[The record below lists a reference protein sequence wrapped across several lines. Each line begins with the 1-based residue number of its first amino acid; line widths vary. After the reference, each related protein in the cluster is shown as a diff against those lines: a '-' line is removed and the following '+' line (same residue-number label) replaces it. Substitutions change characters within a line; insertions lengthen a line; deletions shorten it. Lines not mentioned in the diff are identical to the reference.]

1 MTSPEQQPQSPEF
14 RKLPL
19 PPLSRLGVKSAPPT
33 NPEESNTATQ
43 EAQQIPL
50 PKRRKFLGFF
60 GRIQDSLLNKVSEN
74 EAGTTER
81 SLNALLRRLKTMET
95 GQSVKCYVGGEEVV
109 IIFDGLN
116 PNRRPLYSI
125 NFPDYDPV
133 DGLTKGEVLN
143 ELRIFSAEEE
153 VPVLLSPK
161 DSSHT
166 PSQDSETAS
175 ETQDEDLARQLK
187 DMEDFPGK
195 VFEGSDDTGYKWR
208 FRYSEND
215 TIELVGVGSGDSSSY
230 KYSQSE
236 FFALL
241 EKSPGIKKA
250 FEGADMLEASK
261 LSARVDDLSEQNADL
276 NDRQDQLGLTLGK
289 VARQNRELGELAKEA
304 IEQNSQAL
312 RENDELRKQ
321 IDALQQQIEELRAAT
336 QQQPAVQP
344 VAETLPQT
352 KGSLEGG
359 TVVSDD
365 PDVEADLDTTDK
377 IGDQG
382 PGEDTPENPQTL
394 QVEPDPESQPNTPPN
409 SPLLEIN
416 WDGAQ
421 TVETQTPEMQ
431 LTFLNY
437 FNEIISNRDVKGGYG
452 VEGSVKPPAQVL
464 SELFNLFVSDGNIQP
479 VEASLLQSIRSTIET
494 QYIDHIATSSDQH
507 SRVRVEEMLNPYLS
521 PAELGKNICQL
532 SVYLDGEQLE
542 NVLGGVRDRI
552 TSLSNGLEGEI
563 KEAEK
568 KQSEAAERKGFE
580 QDLLDV
586 YSEIVG
592 DDFQQKSSLM
602 YNLEPKL
609 VYENGKYKPPEDSI
623 LDGIEYDI
631 LTRLYR
637 GSNAN
642 LSKYSNEQIR
652 TLTEKLKQYKEEQGS

>member
-1 MTSPEQQPQSPEF
+1 
-14 RKLPL
+14 
-19 PPLSRLGVKSAPPT
+19 
-33 NPEESNTATQ
+33 
-43 EAQQIPL
+43 
-50 PKRRKFLGFF
+50 
-60 GRIQDSLLNKVSEN
+60 
-74 EAGTTER
+74 
-81 SLNALLRRLKTMET
+81 
-95 GQSVKCYVGGEEVV
+95 
-109 IIFDGLN
+109 
-116 PNRRPLYSI
+116 
-125 NFPDYDPV
+125 
-133 DGLTKGEVLN
+133 
-143 ELRIFSAEEE
+143 
-153 VPVLLSPK
+153 
-161 DSSHT
+161 
-166 PSQDSETAS
+166 
-175 ETQDEDLARQLK
+175 
-187 DMEDFPGK
+187 
-195 VFEGSDDTGYKWR
+195 
-208 FRYSEND
+208 
-215 TIELVGVGSGDSSSY
+215 
-230 KYSQSE
+230 
-236 FFALL
+236 
-241 EKSPGIKKA
+241 
-250 FEGADMLEASK
+250 MLEASK
-261 LSARVDDLSEQNADL
+261 LSARVDDLSEQNAQFMERQSRFDQTL
-276 NDRQDQLGLTLGK
+276 WQIIND
-289 VARQNRELGELAKEA
+289 NREHVQLSQQV
-304 IEQNSQAL
+304 IEQNAQTL
-312 RENDELRKQ
+312 EENDELRKQ
-321 IDALQQQIEELRAAT
+321 MNALQQEIEQLRAAT

-344 VAETLPQT
+344 VAETSLQT
-352 KGSLEGG
+352 EESPEGG
-359 TVVSDD
+359 VLV
-365 PDVEADLDTTDK
+365 PDNPDAEVDSDTTDK
-377 IGDQG
+377 IGDQD